1 MVTGD
6 LRLDPEVISGVGAT
20 LSSLAD
26 TLDSAKSDAKDVGDF
41 VGDSDVA
48 GKVRGVQSS
57 WDNKRRA
64 MLEVM
69 RELAQDTADAFIEAD
84 RELAEAVTPETS
96 PVLAA
101 PSEAQNTDFQQVV
114 PEFEGA

>member
-26 TLDSAKSDAKDVGDF
+26 TLDSAKSDARDVGDF

-69 RELAQDTADAFIEAD
+69 RELAQGAQDTADAFIEAD
-84 RELAEAVTPETS
+84 RELAEAVTPET
-96 PVLAA
+96 PA
-101 PSEAQNTDFQQVV
+101 
-114 PEFEGA
+114 